1 MRISRHRRRRFQQR
15 VEEPKYRANDRIT
28 VPEVR
33 VIDDAGAHLGV
44 MPTAEAIAL
53 AQERGL
59 DLVEISPKDVP
70 PICKF
75 LNYGQFK
82 YEQEKKDRLQKA
94 HAKKVE
100 VKGVRLSLRIGTHDM
115 EIRKKQAMEF
125 LEDGDKVQVELIL
138 RGREKAHAPL
148 AEKVMYGFVEL
159 IKQDVPVRIEQPV
172 SKQGGRMTLL
182 VAKI

>member
-1 MRISRHRRRRFQQR
+1 MRISRHRRKFQQR
-15 VEEPKYRANDRIT
+15 VEEPKFRVNEKIT
-28 VPEVR
+28 NPEVR
-33 VIDDAGAHLGV
+33 IIDENGV
-44 MPTAEAIAL
+44 HVGVLPIAEAIAQ
-53 AQERGL
+53 AHERGL

-70 PICKF
+70 PICKY

-82 YEQEKKDRLQKA
+82 YEQEKKDRIQKA

-100 VKGVRLSLRIGTHDM
+100 VKGVRLSLRIGNHDLD
-115 EIRKKQAMEF
+115 IRKSQAMAF

-148 AEKVMYGFVEL
+148 AEKVMYDFVERV
-159 IKQDVPVRIEQPV
+159 KQDVPVRIEQPV

-182 VAKI
+182 IAKT

>member
-1 MRISRHRRRRFQQR
+1 MRISRHRRRFQQR

-33 VIDDAGAHLGV
+33 IIDENGVHVGV
-44 MPTAEAIAL
+44 MPVAQAIAM

-75 LNYGQFK
+75 LNFGQFK
-82 YEQEKKDRLQKA
+82 YEQEKKDRIQKA

-100 VKGVRLSLRIGTHDM
+100 VKGVRLSLRIGAHDLD
-115 EIRKKQAMEF
+115 IRKSQAMEF

-138 RGREKAHAPL
+138 RGREKAHAAL
-148 AEKVMYGFVEL
+148 AEKVMYDFVERV
-159 IKQDVPVRIEQPV
+159 KKDVLVRIEQPV

-182 VAKI
+182 IAKS